1 MIRGNIHPQPSGR
14 NSLGEEIKN
23 SHPEPGPLMA
33 GIVHVN
39 MGHCPY
45 YHITFRRAPRP
56 YTRPGIAYKY
66 QQLQNRGWFVPL
78 PSLSVSPVL
87 DGNSIIYGRQ
97 STFPLCN
104 RINATVYR
112 DIFYFSLSLSL
123 SSCFRTTKK
132 STSRRGRRERNE
144 RGRDDDIRQ
153 QPRVAVSLRDLE
165 NLIRLDGKSRWLVQF
180 SRNCRL
186 TNILERKLRKLA
198 RRARSNEIIA
208 SIFTRP
214 RGRGEQGSDGR

>member
-66 QQLQNRGWFVPL
+66 QQLQNRGVVSFVPL
-78 PSLSVSPVL
+78 PSLSVSPPL

-112 DIFYFSLSLSL
+112 NIFYFSLPPSLSL
-123 SSCFRTTKK
+123 FSHEDKVDVETRSA
-132 STSRRGRRERNE
+132 RNE
-144 RGRDDDIRQ
+144 RGWRRDGDIRQ
-153 QPRVAVSLRDLE
+153 PP
-165 NLIRLDGKSRWLVQF
+165 F
-180 SRNCRL
+180 
-186 TNILERKLRKLA
+186 
-198 RRARSNEIIA
+198 RSGI
-208 SIFTRP
+208 
-214 RGRGEQGSDGR
+214 

>member
-66 QQLQNRGWFVPL
+66 QQLQNRGWFVRSSSLLVRLSGARWKLDYIWEAVNL
-78 PSLSVSPVL
+78 PSL
-87 DGNSIIYGRQ
+87 Q
-97 STFPLCN
+97 SH
-104 RINATVYR
+104 
-112 DIFYFSLSLSL
+112 
-123 SSCFRTTKK
+123 
-132 STSRRGRRERNE
+132 
-144 RGRDDDIRQ
+144 
-153 QPRVAVSLRDLE
+153 
-165 NLIRLDGKSRWLVQF
+165 
-180 SRNCRL
+180 
-186 TNILERKLRKLA
+186 
-198 RRARSNEIIA
+198 
-208 SIFTRP
+208 
-214 RGRGEQGSDGR
+214 

>member
-66 QQLQNRGWFVPL
+66 QQLQNRGVVSFVPL
-78 PSLSVSPVL
+78 PSLSVSPPL

-112 DIFYFSLSLSL
+112 DIFYFSLPL
-123 SSCFRTTKK
+123 CFRTRTK
-132 STSRRGRRERNE
+132 SMSRRGRRGTKEGGGGTTISGSRRFAPGFRKFNSTRQRKKPLAAANF
-144 RGRDDDIRQ
+144 RG
-153 QPRVAVSLRDLE
+153 
-165 NLIRLDGKSRWLVQF
+165 
-180 SRNCRL
+180 
-186 TNILERKLRKLA
+186 
-198 RRARSNEIIA
+198 IA
-208 SIFTRP
+208 
-214 RGRGEQGSDGR
+214 G